1 MLDSLFNRLAA
12 PYTHIQR
19 TGYGC
24 IGSADDCH
32 MFVQDGAAGARWTQ
46 NLSIDPQTIAL
57 RLMPTYRQMQKAKFR
72 LPVSLAAYSRLDFL
86 QIPLA
91 MLTRLQ
97 PGELPQ
103 SLRKLQII
111 NTEDPLPD
119 SKVNW
124 QVLGETAIDSLTIH
138 NDGGSADCSHVLE
151 GIEDLLPR
159 LRYLSYDRRRNGN
172 LVSGALNLEVL
183 VVSSAGNGD
192 WLPNI
197 PAGLKALALIGADRG
212 CNLGH
217 LHHLHALE
225 TLLLNSIRSLDV
237 AALADL
243 TSLRELEILNSRS
256 WTHTERLAELPLS
269 RLTII
274 DCGKPLKGMQHLF
287 DEARYET
294 FDIQFS

>member
-32 MFVQDGAAGARWTQ
+32 LFVQDGAAGARWTQ

-72 LPVSLAAYSRLDFL
+72 LPISLAACSCFDFL
-86 QIPLA
+86 QIPLT
-91 MLTRLQ
+91 MLTQLQ
-97 PGELPQ
+97 PG
-103 SLRKLQII
+103 
-111 NTEDPLPD
+111 
-119 SKVNW
+119 
-124 QVLGETAIDSLTIH
+124 
-138 NDGGSADCSHVLE
+138 
-151 GIEDLLPR
+151 
-159 LRYLSYDRRRNGN
+159 
-172 LVSGALNLEVL
+172 
-183 VVSSAGNGD
+183 
-192 WLPNI
+192 
-197 PAGLKALALIGADRG
+197 
-212 CNLGH
+212 
-217 LHHLHALE
+217 
-225 TLLLNSIRSLDV
+225 
-237 AALADL
+237 
-243 TSLRELEILNSRS
+243 
-256 WTHTERLAELPLS
+256 ELPLS